1 MNREQRRAQK
11 KAQRGQP
18 KPKHPQYLRMTKEQR
33 MDALVKNGI
42 TIKDL
47 EENYNKGYEAGFA
60 VASGPVIKT
69 CYAAV
74 CLALNE
80 LHGFGMKRCKD
91 VLNLVDEKILFSI
104 TSMEAIEE
112 VWQKIGLQIDFNEVV
127 SDRIT
132 EREDKNDAKSQ

>member
-18 KPKHPQYLRMTKEQR
+18 KPKQPQYLRMTKEQR

-91 VLNLVDEKILFSI
+91 VLNLVDEKILFSL
-104 TSMEAIEE
+104 TSMETIEE

-132 EREDKNDAKSQ
+132 EREDKNDA

>member
-1 MNREQRRAQK
+1 MNREQRREQK
-11 KAQRGQP
+11 KAQRGKA
-18 KPKHPQYLRMTKEQR
+18 KPPQYLKLTKQER

-42 TIKDL
+42 TIQDL
-47 EENYNKGYEAGFA
+47 EDNYNKGYEAGFA
-60 VASGPVIKT
+60 IASGPVIKT

-91 VLNLVDEKILFSI
+91 VLNLVDEKILFSL
-104 TSMEAIEE
+104 TSMETIEE

-132 EREDKNDAKSQ
+132 EREDKNDA

>member
-1 MNREQRRAQK
+1 
-11 KAQRGQP
+11 
-18 KPKHPQYLRMTKEQR
+18 

-47 EENYNKGYEAGFA
+47 EDNFNKGYEAGFA

-80 LHGFGMKRCKD
+80 LHGFGMKRCRD
-91 VLNLVDEKILFSI
+91 VLNLVDTKILYSL
-104 TSMEAIEE
+104 TSMEIVEE
-112 VWQKIGLQIDFNEVV
+112 VWEKIGLQLDFGEVV
-127 SDRIT
+127 GDRIT
-132 EREDKNDAKSQ
+132 EREDENNAESE

>member
-18 KPKHPQYLRMTKEQR
+18 KPKQPQYLRMTKEQR

-91 VLNLVDEKILFSI
+91 ILNLVDEKILFSL
-104 TSMEAIEE
+104 TSMETIEE

-132 EREDKNDAKSQ
+132 EREDKNDA

>member
-1 MNREQRRAQK
+1 MNREQRRTQK

-18 KPKHPQYLRMTKEQR
+18 KPKQPQYLRMTKEQR

-91 VLNLVDEKILFSI
+91 VLNLVDEKILFSL
-104 TSMEAIEE
+104 TSMETIEE

-132 EREDKNDAKSQ
+132 EREDKNDA

>member
-18 KPKHPQYLRMTKEQR
+18 KPKQPQYLRMTKEQR

-42 TIKDL
+42 TIEDL

-91 VLNLVDEKILFSI
+91 VLNLVDEKILFSL
-104 TSMEAIEE
+104 TSMETIEE

-132 EREDKNDAKSQ
+132 EREDKNDA

>member
-18 KPKHPQYLRMTKEQR
+18 KPKQPQYLRMTKEQR

-104 TSMEAIEE
+104 TSMEAIED

-132 EREDKNDAKSQ
+132 EREDKNDA

>member
-18 KPKHPQYLRMTKEQR
+18 KPKQPQYLRMTKEQR

-47 EENYNKGYEAGFA
+47 EENYNKGYEAGFS

-91 VLNLVDEKILFSI
+91 VLNLVDEKILFSL

-132 EREDKNDAKSQ
+132 EREDKNDA

>member
-11 KAQRGQP
+11 KAQRGQY
-18 KPKHPQYLRMTKEQR
+18 KPKQPQYLRMTKEQR

-91 VLNLVDEKILFSI
+91 VLNLVDEKILFSL
-104 TSMEAIEE
+104 TSMETIEE

-132 EREDKNDAKSQ
+132 EREDKNDA

>member
-18 KPKHPQYLRMTKEQR
+18 KPKQPQYLRMTKQQR

-91 VLNLVDEKILFSI
+91 VLNLVDEKILFSL
-104 TSMEAIEE
+104 TSLETIEE

-132 EREDKNDAKSQ
+132 EREDKNDA

>member
-18 KPKHPQYLRMTKEQR
+18 KPKQPQYLRMTKEQR

-91 VLNLVDEKILFSI
+91 VLNLVDEKILFSL

-132 EREDKNDAKSQ
+132 EREDKNDA

>member
-1 MNREQRRAQK
+1 M

-18 KPKHPQYLRMTKEQR
+18 KPKQPQYLRMTKEQR

-91 VLNLVDEKILFSI
+91 VLNLVDEKILFSL
-104 TSMEAIEE
+104 TSMETIEE

-132 EREDKNDAKSQ
+132 EREDKNDA

>member
-18 KPKHPQYLRMTKEQR
+18 KPKQPQYLRMTKEQR

-91 VLNLVDEKILFSI
+91 VLNLVDEKILFSL
-104 TSMEAIEE
+104 TSMETIEE
-112 VWQKIGLQIDFNEVV
+112 VWQKISLQIDFNEVV

-132 EREDKNDAKSQ
+132 EREDKNDA

>member
-18 KPKHPQYLRMTKEQR
+18 KPKQPQYLRMTKQQR

-47 EENYNKGYEAGFA
+47 EETYNKGYEAGFA

-91 VLNLVDEKILFSI
+91 VLNLVDEKILFSL
-104 TSMEAIEE
+104 TSMETIEE

-132 EREDKNDAKSQ
+132 EREDKNDA

>member
-18 KPKHPQYLRMTKEQR
+18 KPKQPQYLRMTKEQR

-42 TIKDL
+42 TITDL

-91 VLNLVDEKILFSI
+91 VLNLVDEKILFSL
-104 TSMEAIEE
+104 TSMETIEE

-132 EREDKNDAKSQ
+132 EREDKNDA

>member
-18 KPKHPQYLRMTKEQR
+18 KPKQPQYLRMTKEQR

-47 EENYNKGYEAGFA
+47 EENYNKGYEAGFT

-91 VLNLVDEKILFSI
+91 VLNLVDEKILFSL
-104 TSMEAIEE
+104 TSMETIEE

-132 EREDKNDAKSQ
+132 EREDKNDA

>member
-18 KPKHPQYLRMTKEQR
+18 KSKQPQYLRMTKEQR

-91 VLNLVDEKILFSI
+91 VLNLVDEKILFSL
-104 TSMEAIEE
+104 TSMETIEE

-132 EREDKNDAKSQ
+132 EREDKNDA

>member
-18 KPKHPQYLRMTKEQR
+18 KQKQPQYLRMTKEQR

-91 VLNLVDEKILFSI
+91 VLNLVDEKILFSL
-104 TSMEAIEE
+104 TSMETIEE

-132 EREDKNDAKSQ
+132 EREDKNDA

>member
-1 MNREQRRAQK
+1 
-11 KAQRGQP
+11 
-18 KPKHPQYLRMTKEQR
+18 

-60 VASGPVIKT
+60 VASEPVIKT

-91 VLNLVDEKILFSI
+91 VLNLVDEKILFSL
-104 TSMEAIEE
+104 TSMETIEE

-132 EREDKNDAKSQ
+132 EREDKNDA

>member
-1 MNREQRRAQK
+1 MNREHRRAQK

-18 KPKHPQYLRMTKEQR
+18 KPKQPQYLPMTKEQR

-91 VLNLVDEKILFSI
+91 VLNLVDEKILFSL
-104 TSMEAIEE
+104 TSMETIEE

-132 EREDKNDAKSQ
+132 EREDKNDA

>member
-18 KPKHPQYLRMTKEQR
+18 KPKQPQYLRMTKEQR

-91 VLNLVDEKILFSI
+91 VLNLVDEKILFSL
-104 TSMEAIEE
+104 TSMETIEE

-132 EREDKNDAKSQ
+132 ERDDKNDA

>member
-1 MNREQRRAQK
+1 M

-18 KPKHPQYLRMTKEQR
+18 KPKQPQYLRMTKEQR

-91 VLNLVDEKILFSI
+91 VLNLVDEKILFSL
-104 TSMEAIEE
+104 TSMETIEE
-112 VWQKIGLQIDFNEVV
+112 VWQKIDLQIDFNEVV

-132 EREDKNDAKSQ
+132 EREDKNDA

>member
-18 KPKHPQYLRMTKEQR
+18 KPKQPQYLRMTKQQR

-47 EENYNKGYEAGFA
+47 EDNYNKGYEAGFA

-91 VLNLVDEKILFSI
+91 VLNMVDEKILFSL
-104 TSMEAIEE
+104 TSMETIEE

-132 EREDKNDAKSQ
+132 EREDKNDA

>member
-18 KPKHPQYLRMTKEQR
+18 KPKQPQYLRMTKEQR

-47 EENYNKGYEAGFA
+47 EENYNKGYEAGFS

-91 VLNLVDEKILFSI
+91 VLNLVDEKILFSLA
-104 TSMEAIEE
+104 SMEAIEE

-132 EREDKNDAKSQ
+132 EREDKNDA

>member
-18 KPKHPQYLRMTKEQR
+18 KPKQPQYLQMTKQQR

-91 VLNLVDEKILFSI
+91 VLNLVDEKILFSL
-104 TSMEAIEE
+104 TSMETIEE

-132 EREDKNDAKSQ
+132 EREDKNDA

>member
-18 KPKHPQYLRMTKEQR
+18 KPKQPQYLRMTKEQR

-91 VLNLVDEKILFSI
+91 VLNLVDEKILFSL
-104 TSMEAIEE
+104 TSMEAIEK

-132 EREDKNDAKSQ
+132 EREDKNDA

>member
-18 KPKHPQYLRMTKEQR
+18 KPKQPQYLRMTKQQR

-91 VLNLVDEKILFSI
+91 VLNLVDEKILFSL
-104 TSMEAIEE
+104 TSMETIEE
-112 VWQKIGLQIDFNEVV
+112 VWQKIGLQIDFNEVA
-127 SDRIT
+127 SDRIM
-132 EREDKNDAKSQ
+132 EREDKNDA

>member
-18 KPKHPQYLRMTKEQR
+18 KPKQPQYLRMTKEQC

-91 VLNLVDEKILFSI
+91 VLNLVDEKILFSL
-104 TSMEAIEE
+104 TSMETIEE

-132 EREDKNDAKSQ
+132 EREDKNDA

>member
-18 KPKHPQYLRMTKEQR
+18 KPKRSQYLRMTKEQR

-42 TIKDL
+42 TIEDL

-91 VLNLVDEKILFSI
+91 VLNLVDEKILFSL
-104 TSMEAIEE
+104 TSMETIEE

-132 EREDKNDAKSQ
+132 EREDKNDA

>member
-18 KPKHPQYLRMTKEQR
+18 KPKQPQYLRMTKQQR

-91 VLNLVDEKILFSI
+91 VLNLVDEKILFSL
-104 TSMEAIEE
+104 TSMETIEE

-132 EREDKNDAKSQ
+132 EIEDKNDA

>member
-18 KPKHPQYLRMTKEQR
+18 KPKQPQYLRMTKEQR

-47 EENYNKGYEAGFA
+47 EENYN
-60 VASGPVIKT
+60 KT

-91 VLNLVDEKILFSI
+91 VLNLVDEKILFSL
-104 TSMEAIEE
+104 TSMETIEE

-132 EREDKNDAKSQ
+132 EREDKNDA

>member
-18 KPKHPQYLRMTKEQR
+18 KPKQPQYLRMTKEQR

-47 EENYNKGYEAGFA
+47 EENYNRGYEAGFA

-91 VLNLVDEKILFSI
+91 VLNLVDEKILFSL
-104 TSMEAIEE
+104 TSMETIEE

-132 EREDKNDAKSQ
+132 EREDKNDA

>member
-60 VASGPVIKT
+60 IASGPVIKT

-91 VLNLVDEKILFSI
+91 VLNLVDEKILFSL

-112 VWQKIGLQIDFNEVV
+112 VWRKIGLQIDFNEVV

-132 EREDKNDAKSQ
+132 EREDKDDA

>member
-18 KPKHPQYLRMTKEQR
+18 KPKQPQYLRMTKEQR

-91 VLNLVDEKILFSI
+91 VLNLVDEKILFSL
-104 TSMEAIEE
+104 TSMETIEE
-112 VWQKIGLQIDFNEVV
+112 VWQKIGLQIDYNEVV

-132 EREDKNDAKSQ
+132 EREDKNDA

>member
-1 MNREQRRAQK
+1 
-11 KAQRGQP
+11 
-18 KPKHPQYLRMTKEQR
+18 

-47 EENYNKGYEAGFA
+47 EDNFNKGYEAGFA

-80 LHGFGMKRCKD
+80 LHGFGTKRCKD
-91 VLNLVDEKILFSI
+91 ILNLVDKKIMYSL
-104 TSMEAIEE
+104 TSMEIVDE
-112 VWQKIGLQIDFNEVV
+112 VWQKLRLHIDFAEMVGE
-127 SDRIT
+127 RI
-132 EREDKNDAKSQ
+132 EEDENGAESQ

>member
-18 KPKHPQYLRMTKEQR
+18 KPKQPQYLRTTKQQR

-91 VLNLVDEKILFSI
+91 VLNLVDEKILFSL
-104 TSMEAIEE
+104 TSMETIEE

-132 EREDKNDAKSQ
+132 EREDKNDA

>member
-18 KPKHPQYLRMTKEQR
+18 KPKQPQYLRMTKEQR

-91 VLNLVDEKILFSI
+91 VLNLVDEKILFSL
-104 TSMEAIEE
+104 TSMETIEE
-112 VWQKIGLQIDFNEVV
+112 VWQKIGLQIDFSEVV

-132 EREDKNDAKSQ
+132 EREDKNDA

>member
-18 KPKHPQYLRMTKEQR
+18 KPKQPQYLRMTKQQR

-91 VLNLVDEKILFSI
+91 VLNLVDEKILFSL
-104 TSMEAIEE
+104 TSMETIEE
-112 VWQKIGLQIDFNEVV
+112 VWKKIGLQIDFNEVV

-132 EREDKNDAKSQ
+132 EREDKNDA